1 MNKVILKGIMAREPL
16 TKEVGDNRVCNFTV
30 KCISEEEVNGETKEF
45 TSYVNCVAWN
55 ELADQY
61 INAMES
67 EPVKVEGR
75 VQTRSYE
82 KNGEKRYVTEI
93 KVTK

>member
-1 MNKVILKGIMAREPL
+1 MNKVVLKGIMAREPL

-30 KCISEEEVNGETKEF
+30 KCTSEEEVNGETKEF

-67 EPVKVEGR
+67 EPVEVEGR